1 MGAAACGTSSAK
13 HGGLN
18 MIVAALALLLAGHV
32 DLLDN
37 SEDVRLC
44 AAGFDLLADR
54 AAAKGSDEVNVLVL
68 REFSAMFAERLVELG
83 GPEEG
88 PESADALAEVKARLP
103 GGDAEQA
110 VMAKCGA
117 IIGALRGND
126 TLLDAA
132 RKLDN

>member
-1 MGAAACGTSSAK
+1 
-13 HGGLN
+13 
-18 MIVAALALLLAGHV
+18 MIVAALALLLTGHV

-37 SEDVRLC
+37 REDVRLC

-68 REFSAMFAERLVELG
+68 REFSSMFAERLTELG
-83 GPEEG
+83 APEDAAG
-88 PESADALAEVKARLP
+88 DADAIAEAKTRLP
-103 GGDAEQA
+103 GGEAEQA
-110 VMAKCGA
+110 VMSKCGA

-132 RKLDN
+132 RKLDD